1 MSYVLDETASDL
13 PVRDMTINLS
23 RLTAAPQNLSVHQHA
38 LEKQNIGKMSRD
50 ELEDRYLRLL
60 EETLQQ
66 KQQLH
71 KQNDK
76 IKKLGTKL
84 MKLVKDRGRME
95 RMATGAAAPTRFR
108 DVEMEEMV
116 EELQEKVRA
125 LQGEKEGLKQ
135 RLLVAKQQILNSY
148 SRRQTQYE
156 HVPSRVNS
164 GLKKLRD
171 DASSQSPA
179 RPRSRRSLEGG
190 RRPPTGQIPRYG
202 HNLLEEAR
210 AEIRNLENVVESQ
223 RRSMEELE
231 KASEDLLLLARQQ
244 QSSTLKSQV
253 SSNVSMIKL
262 QKQLADRSNTMTEL
276 ENRYRLLQEAQR
288 TMKAS
293 NDAAMAKVDELTAQL
308 KAERMKNL
316 ELDKQLQTVNVT
328 KILVEQLQERIGDLE
343 QERELLKESN
353 KKLLNSAFDVSQ
365 QQKWHLQEQQ
375 LKLQIVQLETALK
388 ADLVDKNEILDR
400 IKSERDKNEQLTEEN
415 QKLQLQFLEQKQQVE
430 KLNERLKL
438 QSREKDYTTG
448 ELTEALLLIK
458 KQRCERSGDL
468 AFLVDV
474 DEDGS
479 GAQQSYIREL
489 RAAHAE
495 TIQELEKTRNL
506 LNMESQISK
515 DYKVELE
522 AALQKMNSDKVGFE
536 QKLERQIQLLDARA
550 AKISKL
556 EGQLRDIAYG
566 TKSFPFKPDLT
577 AEDEVEFSDEDVH
590 LDRGENLLELQIV
603 GASLSPPALQ
613 ALGDAEPSTFCTYS
627 FYLFETHA
635 TPVATGRS
643 PTYGFTSKYVMNT
656 DEHLVEYLR
665 RCPVKVELHQA
676 LGVDW
681 RTVATA
687 QLRLQQLLE
696 QQGKVYGSIPL
707 VGIHEDARSF
717 GSLEYWLRLK
727 NPITETTSGDNR
739 DKMKAGDQPQVIYS
753 SFVFLLSFIF
763 LTQPP
768 TGARRNE
775 LLIFVQRCRGLWSR
789 SSGSPSPYVV
799 YKFFNFPDYPT
810 ATVDDSGEPEF
821 NDLKSYSVLMD
832 DVLDRFLK
840 TEGLQ
845 FYVFD
850 YKEEQLDAYLGKTR
864 VPLLSLTRGQEVS
877 GMFELADPS
886 GKPAGSLEVT
896 LRWKSAY
903 SPSVGITRAAEE
915 HRLFPEHHAG
925 EPVDPHQEQ
934 VVLPTIRGQKTL
946 ERDGSGAKRVTF
958 VDVTPEEEKVLCIK
972 MVFMFLSQFNK
983 WSSAESVPEKLKTT
997 FSPEVQV
1004 APKAPHRTAEEGD
1017 DEEEESHVSEGQLVQ
1032 GAQPYSDDSD
1042 ISEEIIEDV
1051 EEAPAAAEPQGAS
1064 DSDDCIV
1071 QGQATRRKVSER
1083 HMIFWTY
1090 NCLNITVSLL
1100 HVLLIIFKN
1109 VTHNIFLHFISQLSI
1124 KVHRFLCERVRVEVV
1139 SLSLTPESRLARDD
1153 TVVRLFVE
1161 YNFLD
1166 LPTEET
1172 PLSLPKPP
1180 LGRSI
1185 NFNYSK
1191 VIPVDAENNA
1201 ARRRLLKEVLQGR
1214 NAQMER
1220 IRFTVVSEPPEEE
1233 EQERECEDV
1242 GVAYLRIPEILEK
1255 RADMMEASL
1264 TVLDVEDSSQVVGQL
1279 TVSMEGFQA
1288 MRAIM
1293 EDQDL

>member
-38 LEKQNIGKMSRD
+38 REKQNIGKMSRD

-60 EETLQQ
+60 EETQQQ

-95 RMATGAAAPTRFR
+95 QLAAGTAHAATRFR

-171 DASSQSPA
+171 DASSPA
-179 RPRSRRSLEGG
+179 RPRSGRSMEAG
-190 RRPPTGQIPRYG
+190 RRPPTGQVPRYG
-202 HNLLEEAR
+202 HHLLEEAR
-210 AEIRNLENVVESQ
+210 AEIRNLDNVVESQ
-223 RRSMEELE
+223 RSRMEELE
-231 KASEDLLLLARQQ
+231 RASDDLKEELRRREEEFEERLLLARQQ
-244 QSSTLKSQV
+244 QTSTLKSQV

-262 QKQLADRSNTMTEL
+262 QKQLADRSNTVTEL

-308 KAERMKNL
+308 KAERLKNL
-316 ELDKQLQTVNVT
+316 ELDKQLQTINVT
-328 KILVEQLQERIGDLE
+328 KILVDQLQERISDLE

-365 QQKWHLQEQQ
+365 QQKWHFQEQQ

-430 KLNERLKL
+430 KLSERLKL
-438 QSREKDYTTG
+438 QSREKDYTAA

-458 KQRCERSGDL
+458 KQKCEKRGDL
-468 AFLVDV
+468 SFLVEV

-479 GAQQSYIREL
+479 SAQQGSIREL
-489 RAAHAE
+489 RASHAE

-522 AALQKMNSDKVGFE
+522 AALRKMSSDKVVFE

-566 TKSFPFKPDLT
+566 TKTFPFKPDMT
-577 AEDEVEFSDEDVH
+577 AADEADFSDEDVH

-603 GASLSPPALQ
+603 GASLTPPALQ

-627 FYLFETHA
+627 FYLFEPHA
-635 TPVATGRS
+635 TPVATGLS
-643 PTYGFTSKYVMNT
+643 PRYGFTSKYVMNV

-665 RCPVKVELHQA
+665 RSPVKVELHQA
-676 LGVDW
+676 LGVEW

-696 QQGKVYGSIPL
+696 QQGKVHGSIPL

-727 NPITETTSGDNR
+727 NPITETTSANR
-739 DKMKAGDQPQVIYS
+739 DKMKAGDQPQS
-753 SFVFLLSFIF
+753 
-763 LTQPP
+763 P
-768 TGARRNE
+768 TGASRNE
-775 LLIFVQRCRGLWSR
+775 LLICVQRCRGLRSR
-789 SSGSPSPYVV
+789 SSSSPSPYIV

-810 ATVDDSGEPEF
+810 ATVDDSSEPEF

-832 DVLDRFLK
+832 DDLDRFLK

-886 GKPAGSLEVT
+886 GKPAGSLDVT

-903 SPSVGITRAAEE
+903 CPSAGITGAAEE
-915 HRLFPEHHAG
+915 PRLFPEHQAG

-934 VVLPTIRGQKTL
+934 IKVEVEKKVGWREDVEEMLEEEMERFRSSDSDAAKVVLSTIRGQKTL
-946 ERDGSGAKRVTF
+946 ERVGSGAKRVTF
-958 VDVTPEEEKVLCIK
+958 VDGTPEEEK
-972 MVFMFLSQFNK
+972 FNK
-983 WSSAESVPEKLKTT
+983 QSSAESLPEKQKTM
-997 FSPEVQV
+997 FSPDVQA

-1017 DEEEESHVSEGQLVQ
+1017 DEEDESHVSEGQLVQ
-1032 GAQPYSDDSD
+1032 DAQSCSDDSD

-1051 EEAPAAAEPQGAS
+1051 AEAPAAAEPQGAS

-1071 QGQATRRKVSER
+1071 QGHATRRK
-1083 HMIFWTY
+1083 
-1090 NCLNITVSLL
+1090 
-1100 HVLLIIFKN
+1100 
-1109 VTHNIFLHFISQLSI
+1109 
-1124 KVHRFLCERVRVEVV
+1124 LCERVRVEVV

-1153 TVVRLFVE
+1153 AVVRLFVE

-1191 VIPVDAENNA
+1191 VILVDAENHA

-1214 NAQMER
+1214 NSQMER

-1233 EQERECEDV
+1233 EQEKECEDV

-1255 RADMMEASL
+1255 QADMMEASL
-1264 TVLDVEDSSQVVGQL
+1264 SVLDVEDNSQVVGQL
-1279 TVSMEGFQA
+1279 TVSMEGLQA
-1288 MRAIM
+1288 LRAIM
-1293 EDQDL
+1293 EDQDLE